1 MLFSQQ
7 AALPV
12 AIGTLILFSL
22 LVQMSEG
29 ATYSVEPFVNKKAL
43 GAVAGMVGAGGNAGA
58 VAAGFLFKAEG
69 LSWPQ
74 ALLILGACVTVVSM
88 VAFDVRFSE
97 ADEAAVA
104 RETATRLAGARP
116 RPVPEPV

>member
-7 AALPV
+7 AVLPV
-12 AIGTLILFSL
+12 AIATLILFSL
-22 LVQMSEG
+22 CVQMSEG
-29 ATYSVEPFVNKKAL
+29 ATYSVVPFVNKKAL
-43 GAVAGMVGAGGNAGA
+43 GAVAGIVGAGGNTGA

-74 ALLILGACVTVVSM
+74 ALLILGAVVTLTSFL
-88 VAFDVRFSE
+88 AIAVRFSE

-104 RETATRLAGARP
+104 QETKSRLSGA
-116 RPVPEPV
+116 VPEPA